1 MSHNESMD
9 KRRYIRY
16 EVLDYAS
23 VVGSGADGFNAVIVD
38 IGLGGLQLRT
48 RAPLAPGQELRIR
61 VGRIDLPPLTLRA
74 EVRHC
79 AVIPNSALCSIGVR
93 FTPDTHE
100 ERMAIAEYV
109 HGVFQ
114 RQCDL
119 LTY

>member
-1 MSHNESMD
+1 MESYED

-23 VVGSGADGFNAVIVD
+23 VRIEGVEEPINVVIAD
-38 IGLGGLQLRT
+38 IGLGGLQMRSKT
-48 RAPLAPGQELRIR
+48 TFDAGATIDIS
-61 VGRIDLPPLTLRA
+61 VGREAGTLTLHC

-79 AVIPNSALCSIGVR
+79 ASIVDSPLHGIGVR
-93 FTPDTHE
+93 FMPRNHE

-109 HGVFQ
+109 HGIFQ

-119 LTY
+119 LTL